1 VQHLP
6 IAKQGFPSI
15 AVLVA
20 LFFASA
26 LAGWTAV
33 AALSLLGA
41 LLVVNFFRDP
51 ERTVPLDPRAVV
63 APADGKIVFAG
74 KVFEERLLRRE
85 ALKVSIFM
93 NVFNVHVN
101 RIPFSGEITNVHYE
115 KGKFLAA
122 NLDKASRD
130 NEHNAVV
137 LRLVDGEMLAFVQIA
152 GLVAR
157 RIDCW
162 VRAGDRVERGDR
174 FGMIRFGSRVDLYA
188 PTSCH
193 LAVTNGQHVKGG
205 ESILCYYGSDNSD
218 EKPPASAGS

>member
-20 LFFASA
+20 LFLVSA
-26 LAGWTAV
+26 LAGWTVV
-33 AALSLLGA
+33 AALSLLAA

-51 ERTVPLDPRAVV
+51 ERTVPPDPRAVV
-63 APADGKIVFAG
+63 APADGKIIFAG
-74 KVFEERLLRRE
+74 KVFEDRFLRRE

-101 RIPFSGEITNVHYE
+101 RVPFSGEITNIHYE
-115 KGKFLAA
+115 KGKFVAA

-137 LRLVDGEMLAFVQIA
+137 LRLADGETLAFVQIA
-152 GLVAR
+152 GLIAR

-162 VRAGDRVERGDR
+162 AKPGDRVERGER

-188 PTSCH
+188 PTTCR
-193 LAVTNGQHVKGG
+193 LAVAEGQHVKAG
-205 ESILCYYGSDNSD
+205 ESILCYCVSNSSD
-218 EKPPASAGS
+218 EKPGSPGS

>member
-26 LAGWTAV
+26 LAGWTVV
-33 AALSLLGA
+33 AALSLLAA

-51 ERTVPLDPRAVV
+51 ERTVPPDPRAMV

-74 KVFEERLLRRE
+74 KVFEDRFLRRE

-101 RIPFSGEITNVHYE
+101 RVPFSGEITNIHYK
-115 KGKFLAA
+115 KGKFVAA

-137 LRLVDGEMLAFVQIA
+137 LRLADGEALAFVQIA
-152 GLVAR
+152 GLIAR

-162 VRAGDRVERGDR
+162 AKPGDRVERGER

-188 PTSCH
+188 PTTCR
-193 LAVTNGQHVKGG
+193 LAVAEGQHVKAG
-205 ESILCYYGSDNSD
+205 ESILCYYGSNSSD
-218 EKPPASAGS
+218 EEPGSPGS

>member
-20 LFFASA
+20 LFLASA
-26 LAGWTAV
+26 LAGWMVV
-33 AALSLLGA
+33 AAASLLAA

-51 ERTVPLDPRAVV
+51 ERAVPSDPRAVV
-63 APADGKIVFAG
+63 APADGKIIFTG
-74 KVFEERLLRRE
+74 KVFEDRFLRRE

-101 RIPFSGEITNVHYE
+101 RVPFSGEIANIRYE

-122 NLDKASRD
+122 NLNKASRD

-137 LRLVDGEMLAFVQIA
+137 LRLADGEALALVQIA
-152 GLVAR
+152 GLIAR

-162 VRAGDRVERGDR
+162 VKPGDRVERGER

-188 PTSCH
+188 PTTCR
-193 LAVTNGQHVKGG
+193 LAVAEGQYVRAG
-205 ESILCYYGSDNSD
+205 ESIVCYYGSDSRD
-218 EKPPASAGS
+218 EQPESPRS

>member
-20 LFFASA
+20 LFLVSA
-26 LAGWTAV
+26 LAGWTVV
-33 AALSLLGA
+33 AALSLLAA

-51 ERTVPLDPRAVV
+51 ERTVPPDPRAVV
-63 APADGKIVFAG
+63 APADGKIIFAG
-74 KVFEERLLRRE
+74 KVFEDRFLRRE

-101 RIPFSGEITNVHYE
+101 RVPFSGEITNIHYE
-115 KGKFLAA
+115 KGKFVAA

-137 LRLVDGEMLAFVQIA
+137 LRLADGETLAFVQIA
-152 GLVAR
+152 GLIAR

-162 VRAGDRVERGDR
+162 AKPGDRVERGER

-188 PTSCH
+188 PTTCR
-193 LAVTNGQHVKGG
+193 LAVAEGQHVKAG
-205 ESILCYYGSDNSD
+205 ESILCYYVSNSSD
-218 EKPPASAGS
+218 EKPGSPGS